1 MYSTLPNTVHDFPR
15 QAVSI
20 VEKEKPEW
28 IKQNMD
34 FFDYQSTIQEI
45 DKVDDMRILRF
56 LNGEIDSNRFR
67 YVSDPLALGK
77 DKDEEYGTT
86 MEITHFPIVA
96 RPINTI
102 VGECIKRPLNFYA
115 KSESAAASNEYFRVK
130 TDLMVESANNLITAR
145 IQEMAKRD
153 GIDLGT
159 DEGTQYLDAKTPRE
173 VQDYMDKSYVDVAEQ
188 VANRILKTF

>member
-130 TDLMVESANNLITAR
+130 TDRFFSFIF
-145 IQEMAKRD
+145 I
-153 GIDLGT
+153 GISFLT
-159 DEGTQYLDAKTPRE
+159 SIFCIFFFYFYASQTFINK
-173 VQDYMDKSYVDVAEQ
+173 V
-188 VANRILKTF
+188 LK